1 MKERTTVWLDSEITP
16 TIEYYVKKD
25 DMKNQSEF
33 IRKAIEFYIGYKNC
47 RNSSKY
53 ISDILIGEM
62 KGIIQNSETRMS
74 RQLIHNTRE
83 LNMLLNLIA
92 YDLNISEQSME
103 RSRQRCLS
111 EVINSNGAISFEQ
124 AYAFQKGD

>member
-1 MKERTTVWLDSEITP
+1 MKERTTVWLDSEMTP

-47 RNSSKY
+47 QNSSKY

-62 KGIIQNSETRMS
+62 KGIVQNSETRMA

-92 YDLNISEQSME
+92 FDLNISAEAME
-103 RSRQRCLS
+103 KSRQRCLR

-124 AYAFQKGD
+124 AYEFQKGD